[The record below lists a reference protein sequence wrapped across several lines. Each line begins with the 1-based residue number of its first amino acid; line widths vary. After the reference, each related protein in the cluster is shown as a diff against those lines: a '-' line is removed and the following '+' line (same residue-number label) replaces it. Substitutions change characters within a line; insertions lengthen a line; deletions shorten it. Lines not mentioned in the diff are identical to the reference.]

1 MRTGSSVFEALLAR
15 DRLWV
20 GFGLGAAVLLCWAWL
35 VPAALDMQGDMRG
48 LAAWMMAAHWDL
60 RYFLLVFSMWAV
72 MMAGM
77 MLPSAAPTVL
87 LYARI
92 VRSDTRLPSPLRRV
106 YIFACGYVLAWC
118 GFSLLATLLQW
129 RLAAAAV
136 LTPMMRL
143 HSTMLGAALLL
154 VAGVYQWTP
163 LKHRCLERCRAPA
176 EFIATNW
183 RHGWRGALRL
193 GWRHGLYCLGCC
205 WALML
210 LLFVGGVMN
219 LAWIAALT
227 LAVLLEKLA
236 PFGVRGGRLGG
247 ALLILA
253 GLALAWTS
261 L

>member
-1 MRTGSSVFEALLAR
+1 MPAESSAFENLIRR

-20 GFGLGAAVLLCWAWL
+20 GFGLGTAVLLCWAWI
-35 VPAALDMQGDMRG
+35 VPAARDMHGSMRG
-48 LAAWMMAAHWDL
+48 LAAWMMAARWDL
-60 RYFLLVFSMWAV
+60 RYFLLVFGMWTV
-72 MMAGM
+72 MMVGM

-92 VRSDTRLPSPLRRV
+92 VCSDTRVLTPLHRV
-106 YIFACGYVLAWC
+106 YVFACGYLLAWC
-118 GFSLLATLLQW
+118 GFSLLATVLQW
-129 RLAAAAV
+129 RLAVAAA
-136 LTPMMRL
+136 LTPMMRV
-143 HSTMLGAALLL
+143 HSTMLGAVLLL

-163 LKHRCLERCRAPA
+163 FKYRCLEQCRAPA
-176 EFIATNW
+176 DFIATNW
-183 RHGWRGALRL
+183 RPGWHGALRL

-219 LAWIAALT
+219 LAWIAVLT
-227 LAVLLEKLA
+227 LIVLLEKLA
-236 PFGVRGGRLGG
+236 PFGTRVGRSGG

>member
-1 MRTGSSVFEALLAR
+1 MSNDASAFEALLTR

-20 GFGLGAAVLLCWAWL
+20 ALGLGTAVLLCWAWL

-48 LAAWMMAAHWDL
+48 LAAWMMAARWDL
-60 RYFLLVFSMWAV
+60 RYFLLVLGMWAV

-77 MLPSAAPTVL
+77 MLPSATPTVL

-106 YIFACGYVLAWC
+106 YIFACGYMLAWC

-129 RLAAAAV
+129 RLAAAAA

-163 LKHRCLERCRAPA
+163 LKHRCLERCRTPA

-183 RHGWRGALRL
+183 RPGWRGALRL
-193 GWRHGLYCLGCC
+193 GWHHGLYCLGCC